1 MAEKTVKPRLMP
13 ALIQAQRSIG
23 GVEKGTRNDF
33 HGYDYA
39 SAEDVI
45 KAGRGALLDNGL
57 ALVRTGWLLS
67 TLPALTLEQYKAT
80 PSSGAFANYMVTA
93 SWLLV
98 HESGEERDL
107 GVTDCVVTPGKG
119 QAVDKAQA
127 AALTTCENYLLVG
140 LLQIPRVNQ
149 GDDISGREDRPQ
161 TQEPPAEKA
170 TPPKADK
177 KPLRSDEEMLELKK
191 FYEGHGWT
199 ASEIMATC
207 QQAYDRTP
215 RELTKD
221 QLREVCRKV
230 KDDPHGQDAPDG

>member
-1 MAEKTVKPRLMP
+1 MAEKEAKPGLSA
-13 ALIQAQRSIG
+13 ALVQAQKSIG

-45 KAGRGALLDNGL
+45 KAGRNALLDNGL
-57 ALVRTGWLLS
+57 ALVRTGWLVDV
-67 TLPALTLEQYKAT
+67 LPGLTEYQYKAT
-80 PSSGAFANYMVTA
+80 PSSGAFSNYMVTA

-107 GVTDCVVTPGKG
+107 GVTDAVVVPSKG
-119 QAVDKAQA
+119 QSLDKAQA

-149 GDDISGREDRPQ
+149 GDDISARDDRH
-161 TQEPPAEKA
+161 QEPA
-170 TPPKADK
+170 PKAQPPQDAK

-199 ASEIMATC
+199 ASEVMAHC
-207 QQAYDRTP
+207 QASYDRTP
-215 RELTKD
+215 RELTKT
-221 QLREVCRKV
+221 QLREVCVKV
-230 KDDPHGQDAPDG
+230 KEDPHGDDVDG